1 MTADA
6 SSVAS
11 PSAGAGHAMNQRTLI
26 GRLLSPAGFG
36 LVLLLLLLPFL
47 AVSCGSGEETA
58 VGTFTGIDMVIGG
71 EPDLVVPAMTDEEA
85 QQAQQAIVAM
95 FHDQIDAQP
104 LAILATLVMLLAMA
118 AGLVRER
125 MVRHGL
131 SAGLAVLAT
140 ALLAGAVARA
150 ISRIEEGLRN
160 IAEQPETAAF
170 DVSLRYGFWLCVAV
184 LAALAVGHA
193 LALVRAWRAPAP
205 APAPA
210 EAVDGD
216 PPPDVEVRAE
226 YGT

>member
-1 MTADA
+1 MSADA
-6 SSVAS
+6 SDVTS
-11 PSAGAGHAMNQRTLI
+11 PSVGAGQAMNQRTLI

-58 VGTFTGIDMVIGG
+58 IGTFTGIDMVIGG

-85 QQAQQAIVAM
+85 QQAQQAVVAM

-104 LAILATLVMLLAMA
+104 LAILAALVMLLAMA
-118 AGLVRER
+118 AALVRER
-125 MVRHGL
+125 MARHAL
-131 SAGLAVLAT
+131 SMGLAVLAT

-150 ISRIEEGLRN
+150 ISRIEEALRN

-170 DVSLRYGFWLCVAV
+170 DVSLRYGFWLCLAV
-184 LAALAVGHA
+184 LAALIAGHGF
-193 LALVRAWRAPAP
+193 ALVRAWRAPPPP
-205 APAPA
+205 APT
-210 EAVDGD
+210 EALDGD